1 MSNTFF
7 LSEKKEQLSTANFG
21 KNKLPLCSSWS
32 NLKVLMSSLCPALG
46 QTHKEEVYDPRFLGS
61 H

>member
-7 LSEKKEQLSTANFG
+7 LLEKKEQLSTANFG
-21 KNKLPLCSSWS
+21 KNKLPLCSSWT

-46 QTHKEEVYDPRFLGS
+46 QTCWKEI
-61 H
+61 